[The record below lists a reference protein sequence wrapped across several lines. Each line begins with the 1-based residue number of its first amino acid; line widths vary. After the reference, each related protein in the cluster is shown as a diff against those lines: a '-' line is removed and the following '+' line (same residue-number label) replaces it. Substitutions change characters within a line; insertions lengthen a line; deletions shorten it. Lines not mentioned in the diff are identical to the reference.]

1 MTSQTETEAGQGLA
15 DAFTT
20 LDGKRREREKPARSD
35 GEPGGGKTGASGMT
49 GRLQEAE
56 CGMWAAGRAV

>member
-15 DAFTT
+15 DAFIT

-35 GEPGGGKTGASGMT
+35 GEPGEEDGSERHDRA
-49 GRLQEAE
+49 
-56 CGMWAAGRAV
+56 AAGGGM